1 MTTLLNSL
9 EPALLWKNFDS
20 ICKIPR
26 TSRNEEK
33 AIDFVVNFAV
43 KHNLKYKKDQVGN
56 VVISKPATRGNEN
69 KPGIVLQAHLDMVP
83 QKNASSSHDFSKDPI
98 QTYMDGEWVHAKDTT
113 LGADNGIG
121 VSAGLAVLEADNISH
136 GPVEV
141 LFTID
146 EETGMTGAMNLAADF
161 VKGRI
166 LMNLDSE
173 DEGELYIG
181 CAGGINTSVKFTFEP
196 EQLPAGT
203 LAFNIKITGLKGGHS
218 GVDINLG
225 RGNAN
230 KLMNRL
236 LWNASRELGLRLAC

>member
-1 MTTLLNSL
+1 MANGC
-9 EPALLWKNFDS
+9 
-20 ICKIPR
+20 I
-26 TSRNEEK
+26 
-33 AIDFVVNFAV
+33 
-43 KHNLKYKKDQVGN
+43 
-56 VVISKPATRGNEN
+56 
-69 KPGIVLQAHLDMVP
+69 
-83 QKNASSSHDFSKDPI
+83 
-98 QTYMDGEWVHAKDTT
+98 AKDTT

-236 LWNASRELGLRLAC
+236 LWNASRELGLRLAG